1 MSDPGDFVMDN
12 DMSIEPMMALGWQ
25 ADVVPWRDSSID
37 WNAFD
42 AVYISTPWDYPQ
54 HIEEFLR
61 VLKTID
67 NSSATLINS
76 LSLVR
81 WSLSKTYLR
90 DLEERGAAIV
100 PSMWCDDIDVAQIPQ
115 WFDVFK
121 TEALVIKPATGV
133 NAIDTF
139 VLKNPVSAELTEQ
152 LSRVFQQRAFMV
164 QPFVENIRDEGEY
177 SLFFFGG
184 EYSHAIQKIP
194 KPGDF
199 RVQEEYGADIR
210 SVEPSQDLLETAQ
223 CVLALVEPQP
233 VYVRA
238 DFVRDTTG
246 DYLLMELEMIEPAL
260 YLRTDDGAAARFAAA
275 FDDYFKD
282 AAQ

>member
-1 MSDPGDFVMDN
+1 
-12 DMSIEPMMALGWQ
+12 
-25 ADVVPWRDSSID
+25 VPWRDSSID

-61 VLKTID
+61 VLETID

-100 PSMWCDDIDVAQIPQ
+100 PSMWCDDIDVAKIPK

-121 TEALVIKPATGV
+121 TEALVIKPTTGV

-139 VLKNPVSAELTEQ
+139 VLQNPVSAELAEQ
-152 LSRVFQQRAFMV
+152 LSRVFQKRAFMV
-164 QPFVENIRDEGEY
+164 QPFIENIRDEGEY

-199 RVQEEYGADIR
+199 RVQEEHGADIR

-238 DFVRDTTG
+238 DLVRDVTD

-260 YLRTDDGAAARFAAA
+260 YLRMDDGASARFAAA
-275 FDDYFKD
+275 FNQYYEEHSP
-282 AAQ
+282 

>member
-12 DMSIEPMMALGWQ
+12 DMSIEPLTAMCWQ
-25 ADVVPWRDSSID
+25 VDIVPWRDSSID

-61 VLKTID
+61 VLEMID

-90 DLEERGAAIV
+90 DLEEKGAAIV
-100 PSMWCDDIDVAQIPQ
+100 PSMWCDDIDVAKIPM

-139 VLKNPVSAELTEQ
+139 VLQNPVSAELAEQ
-152 LSRVFQQRAFMV
+152 LSRVFQKRAFMV
-164 QPFVENIRDEGEY
+164 QPFIENIRDEGEY

-238 DFVRDTTG
+238 DLVRDATDG
-246 DYLLMELEMIEPAL
+246 YLLMELEMIEPAL
-260 YLRTDDGAAARFAAA
+260 YLRMDDGASARFAAA
-275 FDDYFKD
+275 FNQYYEEHSP
-282 AAQ
+282 